1 MKRLTVVMTGL
12 AAALSLCGL
21 TGRADAALLGN
32 PAGLIGAADD
42 LSLIENVHC
51 RPGRWHHR
59 PNEWRRGDGCRRG
72 GAVIVVPGRSRYVI
86 RDGVRVRVGTGG
98 GLRSRDT
105 IGTDSRTTTTIR
117 SGSSPDAGAG
127 TSTRSRTGTSTRS
140 TTTTTGGAAPSG
152 DRPAARGGAD
162 TTRQAPAQQQPSG
175 QQPSGQQPAGNQPQT
190 R

>member
-21 TGRADAALLGN
+21 TGRADAGLLGN
-32 PAGLIGAADD
+32 PAGLIDAADD

-51 RPGRWHHR
+51 RPGRWHHN
-59 PNEWRRGDGCRRG
+59 PNRWRRGDGCRRG

-98 GLRSRDT
+98 GLRSRGT

-117 SGSSPDAGAG
+117 SGSSSDSGAA
-127 TSTRSRTGTSTRS
+127 TSTRS
-140 TTTTTGGAAPSG
+140 TTSGGAAPSG
-152 DRPAARGGAD
+152 DRPAAGRGDRPAARGDRPAAGGGSD

-175 QQPSGQQPAGNQPQT
+175 NQPQP